1 MNTSHPVKKHQKL
14 LTDSIRG
21 ITNPAILRLAR
32 KAGIKSLSALMYEE
46 IRAILWS
53 YLTSLMQATI
63 TYTVHGRRNTIQ
75 ETDVRYAL
83 KVIGR
88 PAIFG
93 DSIQVRKK
101 IMTDTGK
108 QITRTVKQNNHSSIA
123 NCAIYQPK
131 SKKKVNQMGGDM
143 NRFGSSDP
151 NQDKQLYGISEE
163 WIHPGDSELT
173 YDDDLGID
181 DFTFDQPIDEEEDE
195 YQYQE
200 DIGDDDENIYD
211 DEYRYLPSGES
222 YKGLDLD
229 GGAGMKKSYKFK
241 PGTVS
246 LRQIKHYQK
255 QTGHCFN
262 IPKAPFIRLI
272 REVTQDYKTDMRLSR
287 DCINIIHMDAENY
300 LVDLLRDSN
309 LQAIHAKRVRVMPSD
324 IQMARRMRNENI

>member
-1 MNTSHPVKKHQKL
+1 MNPSYPVKKHKKIIK
-14 LTDSIRG
+14 DSISG

-46 IRAILWS
+46 VRGILML
-53 YLTSLMQATI
+53 YLESLLKATV
-63 TYTVHGRRNTIQ
+63 TYTEHGRRTTIQ

-88 PAIFG
+88 PAVFG
-93 DSIQVRKK
+93 DSIQVRKN
-101 IMTDTGK
+101 IMTDKGK
-108 QITRTVKQNNHSSIA
+108 QITRTVKQNNQHPIT
-123 NCAIYQPK
+123 NCDIYQTK
-131 SKKKVNQMGGDM
+131 NQKKVNQKGGDID
-143 NRFGSSDP
+143 RFGSADP
-151 NQDKQLYGISEE
+151 NQTKQLYGISQE
-163 WIHPGDSELT
+163 WMHPGDSELT
-173 YDDDLGID
+173 YDDDLEID
-181 DFTFDQPIDEEEDE
+181 DFIFDEEEDDE
-195 YQYQE
+195 YQYEE
-200 DIGDDDENIYD
+200 DDNIYD
-211 DEYRYLPSGES
+211 DEYKDSPMGQS
-222 YKGLDLD
+222 YKALDLD